1 MFYGKKEMTQVGL
14 TKSHE
19 FFKSRE
25 LFPSGCRG
33 QSHRIP
39 KYVKGLMYHC
49 WLEDGGDH
57 LARNEGQPLE
67 MESFPLLID
76 SKEMAPQAHIH
87 QELSPANILREL
99 GN

>member
-1 MFYGKKEMTQVGL
+1 MIHVGL
-14 TKSHE
+14 TESHE
-19 FFKSRE
+19 LFKSRE

-39 KYVKGLMYHC
+39 KYANGLMYHC

-67 MESFPLLID
+67 SKSFPLLID
-76 SKEMAPQAHIH
+76 SKEMAPQAHSH
-87 QELSPANILREL
+87 QELSPANILRKL